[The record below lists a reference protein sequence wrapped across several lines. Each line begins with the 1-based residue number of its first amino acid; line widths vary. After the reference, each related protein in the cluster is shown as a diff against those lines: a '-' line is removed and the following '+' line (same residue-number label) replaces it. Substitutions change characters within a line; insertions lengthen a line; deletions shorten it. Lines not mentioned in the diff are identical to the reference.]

1 VKSDDHGNMTVFL
14 FCDSKST
21 ACTLKSKLQ
30 NGFRSTAFISQQEF
44 QAANIEIPDE
54 IDRLSGKVILSATVK
69 DRSLH
74 RSFSLNAVTDMAK
87 TSAARFGKMLSFKT
101 RYHNGG
107 HGWVA
112 TIARYEVE
120 YDSVKDACDV
130 ILNTNNV
137 FGAANPH
144 AQHEVS
150 IYRNPLPFAELD

>member
-1 VKSDDHGNMTVFL
+1 VKSDGQGNMTVYM

-21 ACTLKSKLQ
+21 AIILKGKLQ
-30 NGFRSTAFISQQEF
+30 NGFRSTSFISQQEF
-44 QAANIEIPDE
+44 LAASIEIPDE

-74 RSFSLNAVTDMAK
+74 RNFGLNAVTEMAR
-87 TSAARFGKMLSFKT
+87 TSAAKFGKILSFKT

-112 TIARYEVE
+112 TIARFEVE

-137 FGAANPH
+137 FGAANPL

-150 IYRNPLPFAELD
+150 IHRNPLPFAELD